1 MKLSECYKLL
11 GKILFRKVVRLIK
24 LLTLKLKSS
33 KMNQGKKRM
42 SAKQQISQALEDQS
56 IFDLVG
62 DTEGTMQ
69 EREKFLDELQKV
81 VWDDFLD
88 NDVELLLTE
97 EEMHPLEEIVTR
109 ENTDQLTKQ
118 QEIVKYLEAKIPDLE
133 EIMMEKALKLKE
145 DLLQERI
152 SGMEKFYAD
161 KPANLAKINEAK
173 IAIAS
178 GLYYD
183 AIVRLYEADTL

>member
-1 MKLSECYKLL
+1 
-11 GKILFRKVVRLIK
+11 
-24 LLTLKLKSS
+24 
-33 KMNQGKKRM
+33 MNQSKKRM

-62 DTEGTMQ
+62 DTEGTTQ

>member
-1 MKLSECYKLL
+1 M
-11 GKILFRKVVRLIK
+11 
-24 LLTLKLKSS
+24 
-33 KMNQGKKRM
+33 
-42 SAKQQISQALEDQS
+42 
-56 IFDLVG
+56 
-62 DTEGTMQ
+62 
-69 EREKFLDELQKV
+69 QKV

-178 GLYYD
+178 GLYQLFRWHPGRIHGGRVD
-183 AIVRLYEADTL
+183 LRAARAEAVDPEIDQRARLPGRAL